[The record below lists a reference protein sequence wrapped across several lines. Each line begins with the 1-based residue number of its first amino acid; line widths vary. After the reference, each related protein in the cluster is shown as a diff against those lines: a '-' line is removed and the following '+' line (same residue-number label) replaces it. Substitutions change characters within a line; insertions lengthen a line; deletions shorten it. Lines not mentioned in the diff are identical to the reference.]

1 MENYNIEIYIIF
13 WIVVSLIIGAIGSSR
28 KIGFEGA
35 FFLSL
40 LLSPLLG
47 LIITLVSKSKDAIK
61 YEQEVLATQKKQQET
76 LEKIKY
82 QNISSITDELK
93 KIKDLLDSNVIS
105 AEEFETLKK
114 KIILNFE
121 PSENKQNTENKLE
134 NASKI
139 YDGII
144 KEGSIVTPKYTETL
158 VSTNSSLFGGVQ
170 KQFAI
175 DFEDKISGCIFLSV
189 YNKFKIEALEQD
201 IYYSTKEQAIYGLY
215 YILTTGKILRE
226 GRTYL

>member
-1 MENYNIEIYIIF
+1 MIKFGKKIIFHRFVAEKFNYMEIYIIS

-28 KIGFEGA
+28 KIGFGGA

-47 LIITLVSKSKDAIK
+47 LIITLVSKTKDAIK

-121 PSENKQNTENKLE
+121 PSENKQNTENKFKT
-134 NASKI
+134 ASKI

-144 KEGSIVTPKYTETL
+144 KEESIVTPKYTETL

-175 DFEDKISGCIFLSV
+175 DFEDKISGYIFLSV
-189 YNKFKIEALEQD
+189 KHNKFRINAFGY
-201 IYYSTKEQAIYGLY
+201 IYYLTK
-215 YILTTGKILRE
+215 
-226 GRTYL
+226 